1 MRFCL
6 DDGAVLIGPQPSVP
20 TYISAR
26 PAAKTSGTFP
36 LLALVALVLG
46 GVTLLAVAGIA
57 GVWYYAATRQP
68 VVYRGDPSATPLD
81 TLGEMPSPSPTQTP
95 APERGTGAANEVYRS
110 EPTPSP
116 EEQRVDPNE
125 GKPGDNRIV
134 RPRDVPQEPPPFNS
148 APTDEREIP
157 APIPSRPV
165 SAGVLNGRAISKP
178 RPNYPPAARTVG
190 LSGTVVVQVLV
201 DESGRVTSASAVS
214 GHPILRAAAAQAARS
229 ARFEPM
235 KLSGRAVKM
244 TGVLTYN
251 FRRE

>member
-6 DDGAVLIGPQPSVP
+6 DDGAVLIGGPQASVP

-26 PAAKTSGTFP
+26 PPRKTSGTFP

-81 TLGEMPSPSPTQTP
+81 TLGDMPSPTPTQTP
-95 APERGTGAANEVYRS
+95 TPSPRTGAANEVYRS
-110 EPTPSP
+110 EPTPTS

-134 RPRDVPQEPPPFNS
+134 RPKVVPQEPPPFNS
-148 APTDEREIP
+148 APSDERETP
-157 APIPSRPV
+157 TPPPSRPV

-178 RPNYPPAARTVG
+178 QPVYPPAAGEV
-190 LSGTVVVQVLV
+190 SGTVVVQVLV

-214 GHPILRAAAAQAARS
+214 GHPLLRAAAAQAARS